1 MKKYSA
7 MAGTLGLI
15 AAVAGLLIYYVQ
27 AVWQWQNIVPLALGG
42 ALLLFYLVFN
52 LKEVLAFIT
61 SRGALQT
68 ANAVVMCALVLGLLG
83 FANYLAGKHTWRKD
97 VTAAKQFSLSDQTKK
112 VLGALQEDLRIAA
125 FYQAGEQGRVM
136 DQFKEYASVTP
147 KFQYEFIDP
156 DKKPDMAKRF
166 GVTAYNT
173 MVISY
178 RGQDEKI
185 TTATEEDLTNAIIKV
200 TRDKKKK
207 IYFTTNHGEKAIDSE
222 ERLGM
227 SAAQK
232 SIKDKNYE
240 IGSVSLIDTA
250 GVPSDCSV
258 LVIAGA
264 QTPFLPPEIEKV
276 KNYLNKG
283 GAALFL
289 LEPEPAPSFSEIL
302 AEYGVQADNDL
313 IIDASGI
320 GQLFGAGPDMPVVT
334 AYSKHAITEKF
345 GSFMTAYPST
355 RSLTLMS
362 EKPSGVT
369 TDAFANSSPNSWG
382 ETNMDEL
389 KSGRV
394 SPNVPPD
401 RRGPLPLAVAITKS
415 TTDGSSTNG
424 SSSSRLA
431 VFGDSDFAANYLF
444 GFQKNGDLF
453 MNVVSWLAEEEDLIA
468 IPPKNPEDRR
478 ISLDAASSK
487 IIMLVSLFLLPLAAF
502 GTAIAVY
509 VKRR

>member
-1 MKKYSA
+1 MKKYSSI
-7 MAGTLGLI
+7 AGTLGLVFI
-15 AAVAGLLIYYVQ
+15 AAGLLIYYVQ
-27 AVWQWQNIVPLALGG
+27 TVWQWQNIVPLSIGS
-42 ALLLFYLVFN
+42 ALLAFYLVFN

-68 ANAVVMCALVLGLLG
+68 ANALVMCVLVLGLLG
-83 FANYLAGKHTWRKD
+83 FVNYLAGKHTWRKD
-97 VTAAKQFSLSDQTKK
+97 TTAARQFSLSDQTKK
-112 VLGALQEDLRIAA
+112 VLANLKEDLRITA
-125 FYQAGEQGRVM
+125 FYLAQEQGRVT
-136 DQFKEYASVTP
+136 DQFKEYASITP
-147 KFQYEFIDP
+147 KFKYEFVDP
-156 DKKPDMAKRF
+156 DKKPDVAKRY

-173 MVISY
+173 TVISY

-207 IYFTTNHGEKAIDSE
+207 IYFTTNHGEKAIDSD

-240 IGSVSLIDTA
+240 IGSISLIDTA
-250 GVPSDCSV
+250 GVPADCSV

-283 GAALFL
+283 GAASFL
-289 LEPEPAPSFSEIL
+289 LEPEPAPAFNEIL
-302 AEYGVQADNDL
+302 ADYGIQPDNDFIL
-313 IIDASGI
+313 DFSGI

-334 AYSKHAITEKF
+334 GYSKHAITEKF
-345 GSFMTAYPST
+345 GSFMTAYPSA
-355 RSLTLMS
+355 RSLTLMGD
-362 EKPSGVT
+362 KPSGVT
-369 TDAFANSSPNSWG
+369 VDAFANTSGNSWG
-382 ETNMDEL
+382 EMSMEEL
-389 KSGRV
+389 RSGRV
-394 SPNVPPD
+394 KPDPTD
-401 RRGPLPLAVAITKS
+401 RRGPLPLAVAATKS
-415 TTDGSSTNG
+415 AAVDGSANG
-424 SSSSRLA
+424 SSGSRLV

-453 MNVVSWLAEEEDLIA
+453 MNVIGWLAEEEDLIA

-478 ISLDAASSK
+478 ISLTASSSK